1 MEKQKSIR
9 IIAGDVAVDA
19 VLLDNETAQPFA
31 RMLPLTAELWT
42 PIHYAQAF
50 DLPER
55 IPDVDER
62 TRVYERGAIG
72 YWYDGPSIAL
82 LYGEDE
88 KRTAVPIVK
97 IGKMTS
103 NISVFETYR
112 GTVTVE
118 FTGEE

>member
-19 VLLDNETAQPFA
+19 VLLDNETAQAFA

-62 TRVYERGAIG
+62 TRVY
-72 YWYDGPSIAL
+72 
-82 LYGEDE
+82 
-88 KRTAVPIVK
+88 
-97 IGKMTS
+97 
-103 NISVFETYR
+103 
-112 GTVTVE
+112 
-118 FTGEE
+118 